1 MKFELR
7 TNAKYFTD
15 EELLDDLKRVAGLL
29 GKDKITQTD
38 YAQYGNFNKG
48 TFQNRFGSWNK
59 ALDAANL
66 KVSIEQN
73 IPDEKLFENLEIIWR
88 TLGRQPKYSEIT
100 KPLSLY
106 STKPYDSRFG
116 GWMNACKAFIEYKEN
131 DIEFVKLI
139 QEKPKKTRYINEKVR
154 LKILKR
160 DNYRCIKCGRSPATH
175 LGIALHIDHIKPF
188 SKGGD
193 NSEENLQT
201 LCDKCN
207 LGKGNDESV

>member
-15 EELLDDLKRVAGLL
+15 EELIKDLKQVSKSL
-29 GKDKITQTD
+29 KKEKITQSD
-38 YAQYGNFNKG
+38 YEEYGNFSKS
-48 TFQNRFGSWNK
+48 TFHNRFGSWNK
-59 ALDAANL
+59 ALEAAGL
-66 KVSIEQN
+66 AVSIEQN
-73 IPDEKLFENLEIIWR
+73 ISDVKLFENLEIVWR
-88 TLGRQPKYSEIT
+88 IMGRQPKYSEMT
-100 KPLSLY
+100 KPLSNY

-131 DIEFVKLI
+131 DIEFVKLL

-175 LGIALHIDHIKPF
+175 LGISLHIDHIQPF

-193 NSEENLQT
+193 SNEENLQT
-201 LCDKCN
+201 LCNKCN
-207 LGKGNDESV
+207 LGKGNDDSV